1 MCCFVGVQVW
11 ACVCQSS
18 QRPEEVR
25 MPGAELT
32 GECELM
38 CVGSKNQILFHFKR
52 IMCPSQQNY
61 HPVQILAFNS
71 LHQLLLKSASIAKC
85 FHIGILA
92 WWKRHT
98 GLEEGSVL
106 SVYFWKSF
114 YERSKWPT
122 RVIRVH
128 KRNDVD
134 CCSVVRLTKT
144 SGTALRVSHSWSYYT
159 YLFHMLWCGDYK
171 NDTLMNTDIWSIYKN
186 M

>member
-1 MCCFVGVQVW
+1 MLLWLWFTTFLKKTLHMCAVLLVCRYGHVCVSRHKGPKKSERLERNLQANVSWCVW
-11 ACVCQSS
+11 VLKTKFCSIS
-18 QRPEEVR
+18 R
-25 MPGAELT
+25 EL
-32 GECELM
+32 CALR
-38 CVGSKNQILFHFKR
+38 NR
-52 IMCPSQQNY
+52 ITT
-61 HPVQILAFNS
+61 PVQILAFNS

-134 CCSVVRLTKT
+134 CC
-144 SGTALRVSHSWSYYT
+144 
-159 YLFHMLWCGDYK
+159 
-171 NDTLMNTDIWSIYKN
+171 
-186 M
+186 